1 VRPRLGDPP
10 IIALTATADP
20 LVRDDIIE
28 RLQLRDPVVHVAGFD
43 RPTLRFDVVRCKN
56 LKEKQEG
63 IAARLKELG
72 EESAIVYC
80 GTRKRVE
87 EVADYLQNQRIRCA
101 RYHAGM
107 EDSDRKRI
115 QDAFA
120 RDSLRIIVAT
130 NAFGMG
136 IDKPDVRLVLHHDL
150 PDSLESYYQ
159 EAGRAGRDGQ
169 PAECVMFYSPR
180 DRSLRDFF
188 I

>member
-1 VRPRLGDPP
+1 VKNQKQKAEH
-10 IIALTATADP
+10 IAD
-20 LVRDDIIE
+20 
-28 RLQLRDPVVHVAGFD
+28 
-43 RPTLRFDVVRCKN
+43 K
-56 LKEKQEG
+56 LKT
-63 IAARLKELG
+63 LG

-87 EVADYLQNQRIRCA
+87 ELTDFLQRAGIKCA

-107 EDSDRKRI
+107 EDADRKRI

-136 IDKPDVRLVLHHDL
+136 IDKPDVRMVLHHEM

-159 EAGRAGRDGQ
+159 EAGRAGRDGA
-169 PAECVMFYSPR
+169 PAECVLYYAVR
-180 DRSLRDFF
+180 DRGLREFF
-188 I
+188 IEMSHPEPGYVVGIYQKLCGYQGTASMSGS